1 MRVKNNKNVSRVPV
15 GLSLQLRHLHQY
27 AGRTCWEIAKMK
39 SYKKFFK
46 VAICKHT
53 NENTTNLVVHKRQQ
67 NQGKLYKLSVRRKRN
82 MIRQTKLF

>member
-39 SYKKFFK
+39 SYKNFFK

-53 NENTTNLVVHKRQQ
+53 NENTTNLVVHI
-67 NQGKLYKLSVRRKRN
+67 QGN
-82 MIRQTKLF
+82 IRESCINFQFDGKEI